1 MKIFKSPLIQTDF
14 FVLNC
19 NYNFIEPSEDSTN
32 ITETFGK
39 YKIDFDFAHKM
50 QENNQI
56 YIFVKIEINNIK
68 NALPGYKMFI
78 EGVSIF
84 EIDESKIISEKQKND
99 LIHLSGLSIAINNLR
114 SYIDNLTM
122 YNPLGKYSLPVI
134 DLVALYKE
142 KNKVIKKNKSK
153 PE

>member
-1 MKIFKSPLIQTDF
+1 MKITKSPLIQTDF

-19 NYNFIEPSEDSTN
+19 NYNFIEPNEDSTN
-32 ITETFGK
+32 ITETFGN
-39 YKIDFDFAHKM
+39 YKIDFDFAHKF

-56 YIFVKIEINNIK
+56 YIFVKVEINNIK

-84 EIDESKIISEKQKND
+84 ELDVTKKINQKQKDN
-99 LIHLSGLSIAINNLR
+99 LIHISGVSIAINNLR

-122 YNPLGKYSLPVI
+122 YNPFGKYTLPVI
-134 DLVALYKE
+134 DLGALYNE
-142 KNKVIKKNKSK
+142 KNKKAKKKEVK
-153 PE
+153 K

>member
-1 MKIFKSPLIQTDF
+1 MKITKSPLVQTDF

-19 NYNFIEPSEDSTN
+19 NYNFIEPTEESTN
-32 ITETFGK
+32 ITETFSN
-39 YKIDFDFAHKM
+39 YKIDFDFAHKL
-50 QENNQI
+50 QENGQI
-56 YIFVKIEINNIK
+56 YIFVKVEINNVK

-84 EIDESKIISEKQKND
+84 EINEAKIVAQKQKED
-99 LIHLSGLSIAINNLR
+99 LIHISGLSIAINNIR

-134 DLVALYKE
+134 DLAALYKE
-142 KNKVIKKNKSK
+142 KNKKIKKNKSTN
-153 PE
+153 